1 MKTAM
6 ERVERIIQD
15 RTEERAREKAD
26 LLQQITQAGSTEAYL
41 GENWPHLA
49 RLAKDLTPEEFTE
62 VIGASDMGEIERHL
76 ERCDKCEDGGGCWG
90 GWLFRED
97 PYQGRSI
104 IIRNGLLIGKECGKY
119 HKYAERTALGGS
131 GVGKRF
137 LDCSLDSYIPA
148 TNEQKK
154 ALAAIEAY
162 ADGLLTEDGVTDTGL
177 LIVGPVGTG
186 KTHLAV
192 SILRE
197 AHRLGLGIAFAQ
209 VPQVLA
215 DIRAGIGRG
224 DEEATAQIDMYSEVS
239 VLALDDLGSERVTD
253 WVHEQL
259 FLIINR
265 RYEEMLPT
273 IITSNDSLEI
283 LEEHLGKR
291 IASRLAGMC
300 IGVALDGPDYR
311 LGGEQ

>member
-1 MKTAM
+1 M
-6 ERVERIIQD
+6 
-15 RTEERAREKAD
+15 
-26 LLQQITQAGSTEAYL
+26 
-41 GENWPHLA
+41 
-49 RLAKDLTPEEFTE
+49 
-62 VIGASDMGEIERHL
+62 IGASDMGEIERHL
-76 ERCDKCEDGGGCWG
+76 ERCDKCEDGGWCWG

-104 IIRNGLLIGKECGKY
+104 IIRNGLLIGQECGKY
-119 HKYAERTALGGS
+119 VTYCEARALS
-131 GVGKRF
+131 SAGVGKRF
-137 LDCSLDSYIPA
+137 LGCSLDNYTPRTA
-148 TNEQKK
+148 DQTR
-154 ALAAIEAY
+154 ALKTIKQY
-162 ADGLLTEDGVTDTGL
+162 AENLLTEDGMTDTGL

-192 SILRE
+192 AVIRE
-197 AHRLGLGIAFAQ
+197 AYRPGCSIAFAQ

>member
-1 MKTAM
+1 MT
-6 ERVERIIQD
+6 
-15 RTEERAREKAD
+15 
-26 LLQQITQAGSTEAYL
+26 
-41 GENWPHLA
+41 
-49 RLAKDLTPEEFTE
+49 
-62 VIGASDMGEIERHL
+62 
-76 ERCDKCEDGGGCWG
+76 DK
-90 GWLFRED
+90 
-97 PYQGRSI
+97 
-104 IIRNGLLIGKECGKY
+104 
-119 HKYAERTALGGS
+119 
-131 GVGKRF
+131 
-137 LDCSLDSYIPA
+137 
-148 TNEQKK
+148 
-154 ALAAIEAY
+154 
-162 ADGLLTEDGVTDTGL
+162 GL

-192 SILRE
+192 GVLRE
-197 AHRLGLGIAFAQ
+197 AYRLGSSIAFAQ

-224 DEEATAQIDMYSEVS
+224 DEEAAKQIDMYSEVS

-253 WVHEQL
+253 WVREQL

-273 IITSNDSLEI
+273 IITSNDSLEAWRA
-283 LEEHLGKR
+283 HVGQR

>member
-1 MKTAM
+1 M
-6 ERVERIIQD
+6 V
-15 RTEERAREKAD
+15 
-26 LLQQITQAGSTEAYL
+26 GS
-41 GENWPHLA
+41 
-49 RLAKDLTPEEFTE
+49 LTPEQLVSVVDED
-62 VIGASDMGEIERHL
+62 DMYHIENHVK
-76 ERCDKCEDGGGCWG
+76 RCQECGDGRLCWG
-90 GWLFRED
+90 FDYD
-97 PYQGRSI
+97 PYQGI
-104 IIRNGLLIGKECGKY
+104 VLAVDGGTFTEKECAKHVKY
-119 HKYAERTALGGS
+119 CEARALLS
-131 GVGKRF
+131 AGVGKRF
-137 LDCSLDSYIPA
+137 LDCRLDTYTPTS
-148 TNEQKK
+148 EGQGS
-154 ALAAIEAY
+154 ALKTITAY
-162 ADGLLTEDGVTDTGL
+162 ADNLLTEDGMTDKGL

-192 SILRE
+192 GVLRE
-197 AHRLGLGIAFAQ
+197 AHRLGSSIAFAQ

-224 DEEATAQIDMYSEVS
+224 DEEAAKQIDMYSEVS

-253 WVHEQL
+253 WVREQL

-273 IITSNDSLEI
+273 IITSNDSLEG
-283 LEEHLGKR
+283 LEAHVGQR